1 MLARIIGHQNFSA
14 FRGSKMLGSAC
25 VTATP
30 MSLAMPGSTEG
41 IEPEDAWIVLCYTQH
56 YLAPPGRKDVTLET
70 ALDTSPGECPFPAWS
85 APPLACPWPRAS
97 CSIFLSSPISALRP
111 FSSSRTPSTRS
122 SSPLS
127 SELFTDA
134 SRVHS
139 LPSRFLFLFTS
150 VLAFRKW
157 MYCGYLSTQPYPIS
171 AFPPVRISTAFYD
184 WPRLLRGVKSA
195 SNSPAL
201 HWMQLQVYRR
211 GNSARSSISVT
222 ERSDKARRK
231 TPAVLLE
238 PAWEGRLQ
246 LIDELCLGTQELGA
260 VIV

>member
-157 MYCGYLSTQPYPIS
+157 MYCGYQLSCLSQPGRDDSNSSMSS
-171 AFPPVRISTAFYD
+171 ALEHRNLVPSSSDARAAASLMMAMSRLSSTITISTRNTTRMMHPTSGF
-184 WPRLLRGVKSA
+184 LL
-195 SNSPAL
+195 L
-201 HWMQLQVYRR
+201 
-211 GNSARSSISVT
+211 
-222 ERSDKARRK
+222 
-231 TPAVLLE
+231 
-238 PAWEGRLQ
+238 
-246 LIDELCLGTQELGA
+246 
-260 VIV
+260 